1 MKRKLAVVLAGAMV
15 CSMLLAG
22 CESSKNDASNEYVTV
37 VGYKGI
43 EVPAVEDASTVSDED
58 VQSYIDSILA
68 QNATEEAVTDRSV
81 QEGDTA
87 TIDFVGTMDGVAFEG
102 GSGEDY
108 PLVIGSGSF
117 IPGFEDS
124 IIGHSIGETFD
135 WNGAF
140 PEDYTPELAG
150 KDVTFT
156 ITVNAITVYN
166 TPELTDELVKT
177 VSTESTT
184 VEEYE
189 KEVRTMLEENATTD
203 YDYALQDAVWSAV
216 LEKAEVVKYPEGEVE
231 ELTESLIAQ
240 YEEMATYYGVDY
252 ETFLADYMGYS
263 VEDFEAQ
270 AKTAAEESVK
280 MQLVAKAI
288 AEAEKIV
295 PTEEEYQAEYEAMCE
310 EYGYENTEAL
320 IEAAGSEEDLQAIV
334 LENVV
339 IEWLAEN
346 CIQVNE

>member
-1 MKRKLAVVLAGAMV
+1 
-15 CSMLLAG
+15 MLLTG
-22 CESSKNDASNEYVTV
+22 CGSKNDASNEYVTV

-43 EVPAVEDASTVSDED
+43 EVPAVEEAAEVTDED
-58 VQSYIDSILA
+58 VQSYITSVLE
-68 QNATEEAVTDRSV
+68 QSATEESVTDRPV

-87 TIDFVGTMDGVAFEG
+87 TIDFVGKMDGVEFEG
-102 GSGEDY
+102 GSSEDY
-108 PLVIGSGSF
+108 PLVIGSDSF
-117 IPGFEDS
+117 IDGFEDS

-140 PEDYTPELAG
+140 PEDYGNTEYAG

-156 ITVNAITVYN
+156 ITVNAISVSN
-166 TPELTDELVKT
+166 TPELTDEFVQS

-189 KEVRTMLEENATTD
+189 KEVRAMLEESAAAD

-231 ELTESLIAQ
+231 DLTASLITQ

-252 ETFLADYMGYS
+252 ETFIADYMGYT

-270 AKTAAEESVK
+270 AKVAAEESVK

-288 AEAEKIV
+288 ADAEKIV
-295 PTEEEYQAEYEAMCE
+295 PTEKEYQEEYEALCE
-310 EYGYENTEAL
+310 EYGYADVDAL
-320 IEAAGSEEDLQAIV
+320 IEAAGSEEDLQATV
-334 LENVV
+334 LENIV